1 MIGQGGQSFVESEL
15 GVRSPTGFTPWRWL
29 YWLKRLHEIRDEAHA
44 AREEHLEEQATD
56 AIDRMINNVK
66 ERNSG
71 ILRAY
76 QSGGPDLH
84 G

>member
-1 MIGQGGQSFVESEL
+1 M
-15 GVRSPTGFTPWRWL
+15 

-44 AREEHLEEQATD
+44 AREERLEEDAID
-56 AIDRMINNVK
+56 AIDRIINSVK

-76 QSGGPDLH
+76 
-84 G
+84 